1 MHEMMNL
8 DYKIDDLK
16 IQVDELKRELDDLK
30 SSTRYELDCDEQKIC
45 MLLSDVS
52 GLQSQ
57 VGDIDFRLEELE
69 DKNCA

>member
-57 VGDIDFRLEELE
+57 GGDIDFRLEELE